1 MKQQYKILMSYFMKT
16 KGWIVLISLFSAS
29 GCGVFDPTQIHT
41 RLICLADLSRGLI
54 LGDSKFMKTRHG
66 PWFLAVFY
74 VMGITSFQA
83 FGIGLGTE
91 HTEQ

>member
-41 RLICLADLSRGLI
+41 RLPAEAYELSMMSGNSFQNLSVTARTC
-54 LGDSKFMKTRHG
+54 SSR
-66 PWFLAVFY
+66 Y
-74 VMGITSFQA
+74 MGIQVKWR
-83 FGIGLGTE
+83 
-91 HTEQ
+91 

>member
-1 MKQQYKILMSYFMKT
+1 MPSSPRGLDALLRAGTLSPRLQTAPLPEP
-16 KGWIVLISLFSAS
+16 ARS
-29 GCGVFDPTQIHT
+29 G